1 MPQNTP
7 YDFDR
12 IIDRTGTYAEK
23 YDARKRIFG
32 NDTAEPFWVADMDL
46 PTPAFLVDALH
57 ARVAHPIFG
66 YTDAD
71 AGTSAAI
78 QRWLDSQHGL
88 RTEKSWV
95 RLSPSVVTSMSHAIQ
110 VLSQPNDSV
119 VFLSPVYGPFFT
131 TVRQNGRHPLDV
143 PLRPQ
148 QNRYEI
154 DFDALESALARP
166 DATLLLLCNPHNPGG
181 RVFSRAELSAM
192 VDLCHK
198 HNVHIFSDEIHCDI
212 VFAPHA
218 HTSILSIEAAHP
230 ISIVAFSIGKL
241 FNTSGLNASFALI
254 PNPKLRAQFVSATQ
268 RSHCA
273 DINLL
278 GKVALTTAMSPQ
290 GAEYK
295 RQLIAYLA
303 ENTQEVHR
311 ILSAI
316 PGVSVMRPE
325 ATYLVWGDFRALGTP
340 TQVAKRLI
348 DDAQVLLSGGAFFGQ
363 NGDGWFRANCAHP
376 RQRLYPA
383 MERVLQALTP
393 GTRPHSAP

>member
-1 MPQNTP
+1 VPRSLGRNIVDNPLIFEEGHYRM
-7 YDFDR
+7 DFD
-12 IIDRTGTYAEK
+12 
-23 YDARKRIFG
+23 
-32 NDTAEPFWVADMDL
+32 
-46 PTPAFLVDALH
+46 
-57 ARVAHPIFG
+57 
-66 YTDAD
+66 
-71 AGTSAAI
+71 
-78 QRWLDSQHGL
+78 GL
-88 RTEKSWV
+88 RDIV
-95 RLSPSVVTSMSHAIQ
+95 A
-110 VLSQPNDSV
+110 
-119 VFLSPVYGPFFT
+119 
-131 TVRQNGRHPLDV
+131 RQSCKML
-143 PLRPQ
+143 
-148 QNRYEI
+148 I
-154 DFDALESALARP
+154 
-166 DATLLLLCNPHNPGG
+166 LCNPHNPGG

-254 PNPKLRAQFVSATQ
+254 PNPKLRAQFVSATH

-325 ATYLVWGDFRALGTP
+325 ATY
-340 TQVAKRLI
+340 
-348 DDAQVLLSGGAFFGQ
+348 
-363 NGDGWFRANCAHP
+363 
-376 RQRLYPA
+376 
-383 MERVLQALTP
+383 
-393 GTRPHSAP
+393 